1 MLKGLKRM
9 KLRCNGL
16 RFTVKE
22 EAKIVV
28 CSGDFVC
35 RQTGKNYHVHA
46 VAKTDDVDAFD
57 ETIGKR
63 LARCEHKVRFRN
75 DIRNMQREAKRHLDI
90 ITNTLEMVCLY
101 RLPVQRE
108 YIKSLIRK

>member
-1 MLKGLKRM
+1 MLKGSERM

-35 RQTGKNYHVHA
+35 RQKLPRPRNSKN
-46 VAKTDDVDAFD
+46 
-57 ETIGKR
+57 R
-63 LARCEHKVRFRN
+63 
-75 DIRNMQREAKRHLDI
+75 
-90 ITNTLEMVCLY
+90 
-101 RLPVQRE
+101 
-108 YIKSLIRK
+108 